1 MSTLVETRHLKKYF
15 KVSKGMLHAVDDVD
29 LTIEEGETLGVV
41 GYFEVKKRRKTS
53 TVHTDADDFPGPL
66 FQPEST
72 NVCSGTDC

>member
-41 GYFEVKKRRKTS
+41 G
-53 TVHTDADDFPGPL
+53 
-66 FQPEST
+66 ESGCGSQHWGGLSCVFM
-72 NVCSGTDC
+72 NRPPAKCSIRARIF

>member
-41 GYFEVKKRRKTS
+41 GESGCGIEPKRP
-53 TVHTDADDFPGPL
+53 TVYGWCFSP
-66 FQPEST
+66 S
-72 NVCSGTDC
+72 